1 MTNRLTRAYIG
12 DTKTPSGEYLVAH
25 ENGQTPEARHYFQDN
40 TDWMY
45 SVDIESKKG
54 TAIIVRAKFDGKNQL
69 IWGTNESTGSPLI
82 ADDGS
87 GDDRVYPVRII
98 YDLKDHRL
106 VTIYK
111 PDASTDG
118 EVNLNTPVMLH
129 RVHNDPATQFIFPS
143 NADKAVANG
152 DTSDD
157 PYTNPVYAVLSF
169 LEDKFATNV
178 SGISHYE
185 KMFYWVSFP
194 FDVKIQDIFGLGEY
208 ENYWIIQYYDGAKRA
223 LNGLPDGTTAWDYM
237 PKDRTLEANVGYIVC
252 LDYKKLSTDY
262 GYTSGG
268 GRKVSLYFPSANRVN
283 TADIHHK
290 GNLTVNLEEY
300 TKGDKVAWNH
310 WNWHLLGV
318 PSFANTTQTDIP
330 FYYQYDHAY
339 DGYGPAACTDASF
352 FSPMHAYMVQYEG
365 DVNWTGIVNITPKS
379 IAARQTEEDP
389 ITLRLELIH
398 GDRTHD
404 KTFIQLRDEEG
415 TEGFDLNLDLTKIIN
430 KGANIYTVVN
440 GDQMAGNVVPAQESM
455 IPLGVVITEAGEYTL
470 TLPSNTN
477 GVTVELVDYETGTS
491 TNLLALDYT
500 VRLIAGTH
508 EGRFALRIQ
517 PSKVTTGVD
526 NLGDEATGVK
536 AKKYLIDGA
545 LYLVKDGMLYDA
557 QGRLVR

>member
-1 MTNRLTRAYIG
+1 
-12 DTKTPSGEYLVAH
+12 
-25 ENGQTPEARHYFQDN
+25 
-40 TDWMY
+40 MY
-45 SVDIESKKG
+45 SVDVTSKKG
-54 TAIIVRAKFDGKNQL
+54 TPIVVRAKYNNNNQFF
-69 IWGTNESTGSPLI
+69 WGTGESAGSPLI

-87 GDDRVYPVRII
+87 GDTKSYPIRII

-223 LNGLPDGTTAWDYM
+223 LNGLPYGTTAWDYM
-237 PKDRTLEANVGYIVC
+237 PADGTLEANVGYIVC

-290 GNLTVNLEEY
+290 GNLTVNLEES

-339 DGYGPAACTDASF
+339 DGYGPAACNSTSF
-352 FSPMHAYMVQYEG
+352 FSPMHAYMVQYAG
-365 DVNWTGIVNITPKS
+365 DVNWTGVVNITPKS
-379 IAARQTEEDP
+379 IAAEQVKEQP
-389 ITLRLELIH
+389 IMLGLELQQDH
-398 GDRTHD
+398 QSLD
-404 KTFIQLRDEEG
+404 KTFVQLRDDKG
-415 TEGFDLNLDLTKIIN
+415 TKGFDLNLDLTKIIN
-430 KGANIYTVVN
+430 KGANIYSVVN
-440 GDQMAGNVVPAQESM
+440 GDQMAGNAVPKEESI
-455 IPLGVVITEAGEYTL
+455 IPLGVIITKAGEYTFAMPEG
-470 TLPSNTN
+470 TSGTQ
-477 GVTVELVDYETGTS
+477 VELIDYETGIS
-491 TNLLALDYT
+491 TPLAALDYT
-500 VRLIAGTH
+500 VNMPAGSFDN
-508 EGRFALRIQ
+508 RFALSIK
-517 PSKVTTGVD
+517 PDKVTTGVD
-526 NLGDEATGVK
+526 NLGDEATGDK
-536 AKKYLIDGA
+536 TNKLLIDGA
-545 LYLVKDGMLYDA
+545 LYLVKDGVMYDV
-557 QGRLVR
+557 QGKLVR